1 MFNLRIEF
9 LHPWHLLLLI
19 PALALTLIPYFLL
32 SKKYRRTR
40 NRITSM
46 VLHLLIM
53 LLANTTFAGM
63 LFKYDI
69 QNEENVILYLVDVSH
84 SEENASMERDDF
96 LEQALEYS
104 RFDGY
109 TVGVVTF
116 GFDQELAVDFTTYVD
131 EIFKQYEDAE
141 KPDTT
146 ATNIADALR
155 YSK

>member
-53 LLANTTFAGM
+53 LLAITTFAGM

-96 LEQALEYS
+96 LEQALEYIE
-104 RFDGY
+104 DDEL
-109 TVGVVTF
+109 VEVTPLNIRLRKMLLT
-116 GFDQELAVDFTTYVD
+116 ELERRRAHTQSTK
-131 EIFKQYEDAE
+131 EC
-141 KPDTT
+141 
-146 ATNIADALR
+146 
-155 YSK
+155 